1 MPSRTARRGLRD
13 LPNVEQQHVNRVQ
26 FVQVIVQERAGA
38 YFHLALGV
46 KLPTKITEVRTVRE
60 CAYRVTELEQILVAD
75 CGQVWVAAMKY
86 EPAQPP
92 GETRRG
98 AGRGVA
104 ELGQPVDV
112 SSEQVEVDAETGRAT
127 RGVEQSGVLAAKQQL
142 VVQAHTVNQGEIS
155 QIAAGLM

>member
-104 ELGQPVDV
+104 ELRGNDRYCIDMTARLPIELSDRRDWIAR
-112 SSEQVEVDAETGRAT
+112 SGST
-127 RGVEQSGVLAAKQQL
+127 RR
-142 VVQAHTVNQGEIS
+142 T
-155 QIAAGLM
+155 